1 MQFYD
6 AVKLLLLLLKTVRR
20 LWEREVY
27 LVLAWVSGVCKI
39 TGDGKVSFRFPAKG
53 REMRSHL
60 APFSLQTYPW
70 QPPRLGVPA

>member
-27 LVLAWVSGVCKI
+27 LVLAWVSGQ
-39 TGDGKVSFRFPAKG
+39 RP
-53 REMRSHL
+53 
-60 APFSLQTYPW
+60 
-70 QPPRLGVPA
+70 